1 MLSPDASIVTYEPKS
16 SEEIVSAA
24 LQLCCG
30 VVASS
35 RSLVSCILT
44 VGQELTASCFWV
56 CAAAFSAGFCLLP
69 ETKAYQ
75 NRKHAQTASE
85 AENKGLVSRSESVN
99 GFDAEHPRRSVFG
112 SFSSSSPHKKPSH
125 KKETGIFRAHMIVSP
140 LVAWHEVSDMWHE
153 LRDIVTHSVSR
164 GMSRSSSYAR
174 LTDLAPTNKT
184 AVDGQ
189 QQQQQQQTERV
200 ISHSH
205 AAGLAETDDSALA
218 AEGSQQ
224 AAEESQHAAEESQH
238 AAGKQHK
245 HAHFADADD
254 YQDADAVTD
263 RHESITAVRP
273 AGSSHAEGTFWRR
286 LDANG
291 SFTDQAH
298 DSHAS
303 VKEAVKAALE
313 GRAVEGKGPGRS
325 TMGLVEENR
334 TKFWNSPSLES
345 AAMGQRV
352 TAAWAAVQS
361 PTGDMQ

>member
-1 MLSPDASIVTYEPKS
+1 M
-16 SEEIVSAA
+16 
-24 LQLCCG
+24 
-30 VVASS
+30 
-35 RSLVSCILT
+35 
-44 VGQELTASCFWV
+44 
-56 CAAAFSAGFCLLP
+56 
-69 ETKAYQ
+69 
-75 NRKHAQTASE
+75 
-85 AENKGLVSRSESVN
+85 KGLVSRSESIN

-112 SFSSSSPHKKPSH
+112 SFSSSSPHKRPSH

-174 LTDLAPTNKT
+174 LTDLAPTSKT
-184 AVDGQ
+184 AVDV
-189 QQQQQQQTERV
+189 QQQQQTEQV
-200 ISHSH
+200 INHSH
-205 AAGLAETDDSALA
+205 AAGPMEGDDSAIA
-218 AEGSQQ
+218 ADG
-224 AAEESQHAAEESQH
+224 SQHAAEGDQH

-245 HAHFADADD
+245 HARFADADD

-263 RHESITAVRP
+263 HHESITAVRP
-273 AGSSHAEGTFWRR
+273 AGSSRAEGTFWQR
-286 LDANG
+286 LDASG

-345 AAMGQRV
+345 ATMGQRV